1 MLRMLYRG
9 SITRVSIV
17 SSHTR
22 GLAIARPSSTPPL
35 ARLACPRDSKTA
47 TLTNSG
53 LFPSPITHLR
63 ALNSSCSASQTNNLK
78 MKQPVPN
85 TPADV
90 IAQLPASFAKAKE
103 SGDLL
108 FFPST
113 VHKHSEC
120 GVEVFSVLSCFIFCV
135 LADGSPLGYQWEITL
150 CPALQNKPKLPTPH
164 FDAATDE
171 RRSLSSKD
179 GKKFDPFSPPY
190 VSNLHLGEL
199 KDEEEG
205 EEYVILVRSAF
216 RFLSVS
222 MTSSQMSVA
231 HM

>member
-63 ALNSSCSASQTNNLK
+63 ALNSSCLASQTNDLK

-120 GVEVFSVLSCFIFCV
+120 GVEVFSVFSCFIFCV
-135 LADGSPLGYQWEITL
+135 LADGSPLVTSGRSRYALHCRTSRSCPRRTSTL
-150 CPALQNKPKLPTPH
+150 RRTRGDRCLRRT
-164 FDAATDE
+164 E
-171 RRSLSSKD
+171 RSLTRSHRLMCQICTSASSRAKR
-179 GKKFDPFSPPY
+179 KA
-190 VSNLHLGEL
+190 
-199 KDEEEG
+199 
-205 EEYVILVRSAF
+205 RS
-216 RFLSVS
+216 
-222 MTSSQMSVA
+222 M
-231 HM
+231 